1 VGKHLNKLLEP
12 VRVIN
17 DNLDFH
23 SLDEVMEA
31 VSMLQQS
38 EARAWIQ
45 YYF

>member
-1 VGKHLNKLLEP
+1 VCGQVDHLNKLLEP

-31 VSMLQQS
+31 VSILQQS
-38 EARAWIQ
+38 EEIVIK
-45 YYF
+45 